1 MIFVRTSIKFIF
13 AKIFQQHGN
22 NIRFMENGMEIQQEV
37 LIQLNQNQMKKT
49 KKLKIKLKIQTI
61 NGLIIL
67 NLEYLLLKKTTLII
81 SLMQEDEKISK
92 RPYIPVNFLVIRV
105 KSKRDRLWEINK
117 SDILLEA
124 SEGSQRFA

>member
-1 MIFVRTSIKFIF
+1 MMIFVRTSIKFIF

-67 NLEYLLLKKTTLII
+67 NLEYLLLKKQL
-81 SLMQEDEKISK
+81 
-92 RPYIPVNFLVIRV
+92 
-105 KSKRDRLWEINK
+105 
-117 SDILLEA
+117 
-124 SEGSQRFA
+124 